1 MCVNIFIY
9 LSLSVRVRVWW
20 WVSSWA
26 PLSILKMC
34 ILPWIVDKLPEFFA
48 SLVWPYPDGAQQR
61 WRGAPR
67 RRAPEIRHP
76 MSLRQPVWTLRVPA
90 YGCMCVCMHTHVHTH
105 RFNSLATYPQV
116 LCKRA
121 LQKHSAVTKEPYKN
135 TVLFQKIP
143 IKMQCF
149 SKRVL
154 QGYDA
159 FTKEP
164 YNDTVWGGYDE

>member
-1 MCVNIFIY
+1 
-9 LSLSVRVRVWW
+9 
-20 WVSSWA
+20 
-26 PLSILKMC
+26 MC

-121 LQKHSAVTKEPYKN
+121 LQKHSAATKEPYKN